1 MTMSFLLHDSLNEI
15 ETAEMNSPHRVN
27 GGGQSTSPLSR
38 VTILEE
44 KLKIPLAE
52 GLVSRPRLLELLDR
66 SIEQY
71 GATLISGRAGTGK
84 TTLAAEYARQARGSS
99 WYTIEPADLDW
110 REFSASFSASLFGT
124 RRPPRAGD
132 GFAADPAGISSYLAA
147 TFGKLA
153 KRKRKT
159 PKLIVLDNVHH
170 LFDAP
175 WFGEFFRQLIVS
187 LDENARLLMLCRSKP
202 TAPLW
207 RLRSKQMLNVID
219 ENMLDL
225 SDQEARAIGKMRGV
239 ANDASA
245 AALKR
250 SFGRIGTFLK
260 YLPQGSDQ

>member
-1 MTMSFLLHDSLNEI
+1 MSFLLHDSLNEI

-202 TAPLW
+202 PSPLW
-207 RLRSKQMLNVID
+207 RLRSKQVLNVIEED
-219 ENMLDL
+219 QLAFTPTETAELFQMLNCTLDPD
-225 SDQEARAIGKMRGV
+225 SACEEA
-239 ANDASA
+239 
-245 AALKR
+245 
-250 SFGRIGTFLK
+250 FGRVGRLVEFAST
-260 YLPQGSDQ
+260 GSDT